1 MALKPLF
8 FYGTLR
14 HLPLLELA
22 LGRSVDQMDLSEARL
37 PEHAVYWVQDQP
49 FPMIASAPGQAAPG
63 LLLRDPTRE
72 DIERLDYYE
81 GGFAYDLKDVVTLDQ
96 SARKIT
102 ASVYFPKPGA
112 LSKGDIW
119 SLKDWERDWS
129 DISLI
134 VAREAMDN
142 FGHWSAQDLAV
153 KLPMMRRRA
162 AVSRTAQRRSTSDNA
177 QLGATNV
184 QVLSKTRVHSHF
196 FALDRMVLRHER
208 YDGSLTP
215 PLDREI
221 VYAGHAVVIL
231 PYDPVRDAV
240 ILVEQFRVN
249 MFALGDPQPWVIEA
263 IAGLVDPGE
272 APEDA
277 AKREA
282 REEAGVHM
290 DRVEQVSAAYSST
303 GSSTEFLTSYIALA
317 DFGTLGVGGGLATEG
332 EDIRRIIMPFSEFA
346 EGLHTHRFRDAPL
359 VNLGFWLILNRDRLR
374 SSA

>member
-37 PEHAVYWVQDQP
+37 PEHAQYWVQDQP
-49 FPMIASAPGQAAPG
+49 FPMISDAPGHSAPG
-63 LLLRDPTRE
+63 LLLRDPTP
-72 DIERLDYYE
+72 DDVARLDYYE

-96 SARKIT
+96 SEQEVT
-102 ASVYFPKPGA
+102 ASVYFPRTGA
-112 LSKGDIW
+112 LPKGDLW
-119 SLKDWERDWS
+119 SLEDWVRDWS

-142 FGHWSAQDLAV
+142 FGHWSAEELAV

-162 AVSRTAQRRSTSDNA
+162 DVSRTAQQRRASDNSR
-177 QLGATNV
+177 LGAHNV
-184 QVLSKTRVHSHF
+184 QVLSNTRVHSHF
-196 FALDRMVLRHER
+196 FALDRMLLRHER
-208 YDGSLTP
+208 YDGSFTP

-231 PYDPVRDAV
+231 PYDPVRDEV
-240 ILVEQFRVN
+240 ILIEQFRAN

-272 APEDA
+272 APETA
-277 AKREA
+277 AVREA
-282 REEAGVHM
+282 QEEAGLHLEG
-290 DRVEQVSAAYSST
+290 VEQVSAAYSST
-303 GSSTEFLTSYIALA
+303 GSNTEFLISYVALA
-317 DFGTLGVGGGLATEG
+317 DFGSLGEGGGLMSEG
-332 EDIRRIIMPFSEFA
+332 EDIRRIILPFSEFA
-346 EGLHTHRFRDAPL
+346 EGLQTHRYRDAPL
-359 VNLGFWLILNRDRLR
+359 VSLGFWLMLNRDRLR

>member
-22 LGRSVDQMDLSEARL
+22 LGRSVDQMDLSDARL
-37 PEHAVYWVQDQP
+37 PEHTVYWVQDQP
-49 FPMIASAPGQAAPG
+49 FPMIASAPGQAAHG

-81 GGFAYDLKDVVTLDQ
+81 GGFAYDLKDVVTVDKCE
-96 SARKIT
+96 REVT
-102 ASVYFPKPGA
+102 ASVYFPKAGA
-112 LSKGDIW
+112 LAKGEFW

-129 DISLI
+129 DISLT

-142 FGHWSAQDLAV
+142 FEDWSAQDLAV

-162 AVSRTAQRRSTSDNA
+162 DAMRTAKQRNA
-177 QLGATNV
+177 SVDDQLGAQNV
-184 QVLSKTRVHSHF
+184 QVLSNTRVHSHF
-196 FALDRMVLRHER
+196 FALDRMRLRHER

-231 PYDPVRDAV
+231 PYDPARDQV
-240 ILVEQFRVN
+240 MLIEQFRVN
-249 MFALGDPQPWVIEA
+249 MFALGDPKPWVIEA

-272 APEDA
+272 APEA
-277 AKREA
+277 AAVREA
-282 REEAGVHM
+282 HEEAGVHLNQL
-290 DRVEQVSAAYSST
+290 VQVSAAYSST
-303 GSSTEFLTSYIALA
+303 GSTTEFLTSYVALA
-317 DFGTLGVGGGLATEG
+317 DFGNLSEGGGLMTEG
-332 EDIRRIIMPFSEFA
+332 EDIRRIIMPFSTFA
-346 EGLHTHRFRDAPL
+346 EGLQTHRFCDAPL
-359 VNLGFWLILNRDRLR
+359 VSLGFWLMLNRDRLR
-374 SSA
+374 GSA